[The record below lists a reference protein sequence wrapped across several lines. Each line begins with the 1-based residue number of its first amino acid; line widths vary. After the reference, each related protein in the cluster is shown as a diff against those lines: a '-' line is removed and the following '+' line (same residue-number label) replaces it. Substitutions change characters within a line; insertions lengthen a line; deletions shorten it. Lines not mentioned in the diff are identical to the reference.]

1 MTFTRLVDARK
12 DRIYNTE
19 RRAAS
24 DASARSTLSGTHRP
38 VGVGGGF
45 KRPDDAGPNRDDAP
59 RPRLRGLD
67 RRRARMRNAIEF
79 VEGESPIE
87 VSITRRRQ
95 TGRV

>member
-19 RRAAS
+19 WRAAS

-45 KRPDDAGPNRDDAP
+45 KRPDDAGPYRDDAP
-59 RPRLRGLD
+59 DLD
-67 RRRARMRNAIEF
+67 FAASIAATHECGMR
-79 VEGESPIE
+79 
-87 VSITRRRQ
+87 
-95 TGRV
+95 

>member
-1 MTFTRLVDARK
+1 MALNGLMDARE
-12 DRIYNTE
+12 DRINNTE
-19 RRAAS
+19 ARAAS

-45 KRPDDAGPNRDDAP
+45 ERPDDTRPYRDDAA

-67 RRRARMRNAIEF
+67 RRRARVRNAIEF